1 MSDTRTGASYELRIV
16 EVVLVLLGVHAA
28 SVSTTHKKHLKS
40 KDARH
45 PFYFKNR
52 KIMIE
57 ASSIFL
63 SGIEPETLN

>member
-1 MSDTRTGASYELRIV
+1 MSDTRTDASYELRIV

-45 PFYFKNR
+45 PFYFKN
-52 KIMIE
+52 
-57 ASSIFL
+57 
-63 SGIEPETLN
+63 